1 MSSMETNELQEMKE
15 QMALL
20 KDSLRKEQIVNDR
33 LLREAMHGK
42 VERIHRKAW
51 VVGLC
56 ALYVCTFGIWSF
68 HELGLSWYLIGATV
82 AMMIYSV
89 VKTII
94 IHRRLAANNVM
105 TDDLRTVAHAAK
117 RLKEDYIRSL
127 YGGMAMVFVWFIW
140 LAMEIL
146 FGQTVYAESSIMV
159 RGGMLGMLF
168 FGGVIGFLL
177 GYRMHRRVLSLCDDI
192 IRQMDEEV

>member
-1 MSSMETNELQEMKE
+1 MNTMETNEMQEMKE

-20 KDSLRKEQIVNDR
+20 KETLRKEQIVNDR

-168 FGGVIGFLL
+168 FGGVIGFIL
-177 GYRMHRRVLSLCDDI
+177 GYRIHRRVLSLCDDI
-192 IRQMDEEV
+192 IRQVDEEV

>member
-1 MSSMETNELQEMKE
+1 METNELQEMKE

-192 IRQMDEEV
+192 IRQVDEEV

>member
-1 MSSMETNELQEMKE
+1 METNELQEMKE

-146 FGQTVYAESSIMV
+146 FGQTVYAESSLMV

-192 IRQMDEEV
+192 IRQVDEEV

>member
-1 MSSMETNELQEMKE
+1 METNELQEMKE

-68 HELGLSWYLIGATV
+68 HELGLSWYLIGATI

-192 IRQMDEEV
+192 IRQVDEEV

>member
-1 MSSMETNELQEMKE
+1 METNELQEMKE

-51 VVGLC
+51 VVGVC

-68 HELGLSWYLIGATV
+68 HELGLSWYLIGATI

-192 IRQMDEEV
+192 IRQVDEEV

>member
-1 MSSMETNELQEMKE
+1 METQELQEMKE

-68 HELGLSWYLIGATV
+68 HKLGLSWYLIGATV

-168 FGGVIGFLL
+168 LGGVIGFLL

-192 IRQMDEEV
+192 IRQVDEEV

>member
-1 MSSMETNELQEMKE
+1 MSSMETQELQEMKE

-68 HELGLSWYLIGATV
+68 HELGLSWYLIGATI

-192 IRQMDEEV
+192 IRQVDEEV

>member
-1 MSSMETNELQEMKE
+1 METNELQEMKE

-192 IRQMDEEV
+192 IRQVDEDV

>member
-1 MSSMETNELQEMKE
+1 MRTMETNELQEMKE

-146 FGQTVYAESSIMV
+146 FGQTVYAESSLMV

-192 IRQMDEEV
+192 IRQVDEDV

>member
-1 MSSMETNELQEMKE
+1 METQELQEMKE

-146 FGQTVYAESSIMV
+146 FGQTVYAESSLMV

-192 IRQMDEEV
+192 IRQVDEEV

>member
-1 MSSMETNELQEMKE
+1 MSSMETQELQEMKE

-146 FGQTVYAESSIMV
+146 FGQTVYAESSLMV

-192 IRQMDEEV
+192 IRQVDEEV

>member
-1 MSSMETNELQEMKE
+1 MRTMETNELQEMKE

-192 IRQMDEEV
+192 IRQVDEEV

>member
-1 MSSMETNELQEMKE
+1 MRTMETNELQEMKE

-177 GYRMHRRVLSLCDDI
+177 GYRMYRRVLSLCDDI
-192 IRQMDEEV
+192 IRQVDEEV

>member
-1 MSSMETNELQEMKE
+1 METQELQEMKE

-192 IRQMDEEV
+192 IRQVDEEV

>member
-1 MSSMETNELQEMKE
+1 METNELQEMKE

-20 KDSLRKEQIVNDR
+20 KETLRQEQIVNDR
-33 LLREAMHGK
+33 LLREAMRGK

-68 HELGLSWYLIGATV
+68 HELGLSCWFLGATV

-89 VKTII
+89 VKTVVM
-94 IHRRLAANNVM
+94 HRRLAANNVM

-117 RLKEDYIRSL
+117 RLKKDYIRSL
-127 YGGMAMVFVWFIW
+127 YGGLVMVFFWFLW
-140 LAMEIL
+140 LALEIL
-146 FGQTVYAESSIMV
+146 FGQTIYAESSLLV
-159 RGGMLGMLF
+159 RGTMLGLLF
-168 FGGVIGFLL
+168 IGGVVGFII

-192 IRQMDEEV
+192 IRQVDEEV

>member
-1 MSSMETNELQEMKE
+1 METNELQEMKE

>member
-1 MSSMETNELQEMKE
+1 MSSMETKELQEMKE

-159 RGGMLGMLF
+159 RGGMLGILF

-192 IRQMDEEV
+192 IRQVDEEV